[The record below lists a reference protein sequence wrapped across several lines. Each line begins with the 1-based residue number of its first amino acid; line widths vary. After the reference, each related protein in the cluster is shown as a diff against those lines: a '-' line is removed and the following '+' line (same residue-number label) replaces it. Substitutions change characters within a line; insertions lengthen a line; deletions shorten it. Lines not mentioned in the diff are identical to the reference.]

1 MCDST
6 NNHVIGA
13 KFNEMKVMTMHYM
26 IMGCFFVYVNKD
38 IGIYPCCFAPTSVV
52 LKGRG
57 SIAEEG
63 RDTTHVPESY
73 FYYRDLSHYFRAF
86 NMFLSPTYRT
96 ALWFFRRTHRWH
108 KHLGK

>member
-1 MCDST
+1 M
-6 NNHVIGA
+6 IGA

-57 SIAEEG
+57 SVCVCVFDFCV
-63 RDTTHVPESY
+63 RFMTDS
-73 FYYRDLSHYFRAF
+73 FYDAKMLI
-86 NMFLSPTYRT
+86 
-96 ALWFFRRTHRWH
+96 
-108 KHLGK
+108 